1 MFLDLKLGKYE
12 LLRRART
19 LITLSVVDDFADGLD
34 GAQCRK
40 EKSYLRQ
47 APEWKVSRS
56 VGLLVRPRLG
66 ILFEAP

>member
-19 LITLSVVDDFADGLD
+19 LITLSVVDDCYYVIHRPSRNDFADGLD

-47 APEWKVSRS
+47 APE
-56 VGLLVRPRLG
+56 
-66 ILFEAP
+66 